1 VVTTVPPPAATR
13 CGTAA
18 STARRPAW
26 AGVTTVA
33 GPMDSPAG
41 RLAVLLG
48 PQEEVF
54 ALIAM

>member
-1 VVTTVPPPAATR
+1 
-13 CGTAA
+13 
-18 STARRPAW
+18 
-26 AGVTTVA
+26 
-33 GPMDSPAG
+33 MDSPAG